1 MTNSLRSTLF
11 LVAAL
16 VWLGA
21 AGAAAQEPA
30 RERPRLSVV
39 GQGEVHAAPDMAVLT
54 LGVVTEAETAR
65 EALVAN
71 TEAMSQIAAALRQAG
86 IESRD
91 LQTSGFTIEPK
102 FTHPQPVERGEPE
115 APEIVGYVV
124 RNALTVRIRNI
135 TEAGALLDQAVT
147 LGSNYVTGLSFTVAD
162 PKPLKA
168 EARRAAIAD
177 AREKATLYA
186 EAAGIELGRVLLIEE
201 REDHGIPEPMMA
213 RSMAAESAD
222 VPIEA
227 GEITFRAQ
235 VRMEWALGE

>member
-1 MTNSLRSTLF
+1 MMALRSTLF
-11 LVAAL
+11 VFAAL

-21 AGAAAQEPA
+21 GAAAQEERP
-30 RERPRLSVV
+30 ERPRLSVI
-39 GQGEVHAAPDMAVLT
+39 GQGEVQATPDMAVLT

-71 TEAMSQIAAALRQAG
+71 TEAMSEIAAALRQAG

-102 FTHPQPVERGEPE
+102 FTQPPPRPVERGDAE
-115 APEIVGYVV
+115 APEIAGYLV
-124 RNALTVRIRNI
+124 RNTLTVRIRNI
-135 TEAGALLDQAVT
+135 AEAGALLDQAVT
-147 LGSNYVTGLSFTVAD
+147 LGSNYISGLSFSVAD
-162 PKPLKA
+162 PKPLEA
-168 EARRAAIAD
+168 EARRAAVTD
-177 AREKATLYA
+177 AREKAELYA
-186 EAAGIELGRVLLIEE
+186 EAAGVDLGDVLLIEQ
-201 REDHGIPEPMMA
+201 REDFGQPRPMMA

-235 VRMEWALGE
+235 VRMDWALGE